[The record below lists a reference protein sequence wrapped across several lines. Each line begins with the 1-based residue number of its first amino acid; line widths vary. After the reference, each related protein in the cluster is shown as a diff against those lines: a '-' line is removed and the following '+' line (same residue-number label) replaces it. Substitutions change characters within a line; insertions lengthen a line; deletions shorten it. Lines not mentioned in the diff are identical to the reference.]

1 MNRYHFVCKEIKMS
15 KLLIVG
21 AGGHGV
27 VVKEI
32 AEDIGLYEEI
42 AFVDDNSE
50 EAIGKIADLEL
61 LRLRFD
67 SAFVAIG
74 NNKLRGEV
82 LEQLCKLQFQI
93 PVLIH
98 PSAYVSKSAKL
109 GVGTVVEPKAIVN
122 ARVTI
127 AEGCIIS
134 VGAIIEHDAVIEP
147 CTHIN
152 SGAICMARS
161 YVKRNEKID
170 AGIVVRD

>member
-32 AEDIGLYEEI
+32 AEDIGFYEEI

-61 LRLRFD
+61 LGLRFD

-74 NNKLRGEV
+74 NNELRGRL
-82 LEQLCKLQFQI
+82 LERLKDIGYEI
-93 PVLIH
+93 PVLVH
-98 PSAYVSKSAKL
+98 PSAYVSKSARI
-109 GVGTVVEPKAIVN
+109 GEGTVVEPKAIVN
-122 ARVTI
+122 ARVI
-127 AEGCIIS
+127 VGEGCILS
-134 VGAIIEHDAVIEP
+134 VGSIVDHDCVLES
-147 CTHIN
+147 CVHIN

-161 YVKRNEKID
+161 RVERNVKED
-170 AGIVVRD
+170 AGTVVKE